1 MQLTLTIDF
10 SHTRA
15 TLVEKHSLVAGDV
28 YNPLYID
35 FSQLT
40 PAQIAAIDTGS
51 LTLTLRKVNA
61 AGGIIAST
69 RMFSDASITASDG
82 TSTPCPKM
90 RQTTLLLNT
99 QSVVDWFKSVSKET
113 APNMSVTAYLELSD
127 ANVTYAACEIPL
139 VLRSFTVGGTNPGYY
154 TKEEVNTLINQK
166 QGSLTAVSPVVISD
180 GTITAQTATGSRL
193 GVVKVGKRLSID
205 ASGVLSADDQSAD
218 SSVDD
223 TLDDNSTNPIQNKP
237 VAEAID
243 GLATRLSLL
252 DNASTGKVKALEDSV
267 DKKADASTLAK
278 VATSGSYADLLDKP
292 EIPTTDAIGNK
303 WYIGDKITGT
313 ATSPTVFNDS
323 GISSANVGDMYLNT
337 DTATVYR
344 CTAAGA
350 AGSALWVYACTIKGA
365 TGSAGLS
372 GQIKATYTSIQ
383 EMQNAFD
390 TDSLQTGELALVNT
404 GDVTDEDNGKLYKKG
419 VNAYEFLCDLSG
431 TPGNKWYFG
440 TAVTGE
446 SPAGE
451 AFPATG
457 VAANTGDFY
466 LNSSTSAVYCCVSGG
481 SPDSA
486 LWQFYGVIKGAR
498 GERGES
504 GVDGSIW
511 YSGTAITGVS
521 VNETKFPSSGVESAR
536 ANDKY
541 FNTESG
547 DVYSC
552 VTPGSPSEATW
563 VYLTNLKGIK
573 GDAGTSGNVWKF
585 GTAVSGSTPGAVGVS
600 GGANIGDC
608 YLNTSTNNYYQCTAL
623 VNGVPVWTLL
633 GVLKGADGANGS
645 DGSSWHYGTAITG
658 EVPVSGTV
666 DDDLPLHV
674 GDMYFNTKT
683 HSVYRCI
690 AVTSTTVGTWDYL
703 CTVTAGGVTAD
714 SQGVSGSIP
723 KWGSKSGVLDGGYS
737 VITDVRLQD
746 RASASRSSIPT
757 EYSVALSLS
766 EYVKAPTSHKGETL
780 MAWGDSA
787 ANVAA
792 NEYTVQTTVRK
803 EQYAS
808 DTAIPTEKAV
818 RTAVD
823 TVQGNL
829 DDKKIDELKSGTI
842 GSKNLDAT
850 NTTHGLM
857 SSADKAKLDSLI
869 DPKNGGNLSEP
880 IADND
885 TVSVFNASESNIPRL
900 AAATVLWDY
909 IKEKLPTFALDDM
922 GLPSDTTDLDVNASR
937 HGLVPKLPL
946 ENGDRKVFCGNGTWV
961 LNEAANTFE
970 GDTGSGGTRGQVPA
984 PAAGDGIA
992 AKFLCADGH
1001 WAVVPG
1007 AWQFSP
1013 WTFSDSGAW
1022 NLSWDSEANNW
1033 AVSDGTHTGVLTAQ
1047 YDRTAVEVVFTWDD
1061 VTTSEE
1067 GEETTITK
1075 TVTATRTALSNVK
1088 VHSLSKVTELAE
1100 DDEFLVHDTSVGSQY
1115 KVALGEF
1122 AAFAQAFNKY
1132 ETLFVPAGAMTPA
1145 AENGA
1150 TATEVL
1156 TQTILTTHD
1165 AMKFLYG
1172 AQMDSFVDFN
1182 VMLPD
1187 NWDAGDIKMKLV
1199 WQLPNTNNSAVLEQ
1213 NVKFSIACV
1222 AYGDMDERATKLGDV
1237 VYVEDQVHGL
1247 SEVHITGASAAIPI
1261 GGTALA
1267 GKMLH
1272 FKVGRSFS
1280 AVTESCT
1287 ADVLLLGVNIQY
1299 RCYSATVAW

>member
-1 MQLTLTIDF
+1 MQLTLTIDL

-28 YNPLYID
+28 YNPLYVD

-51 LTLTLRKVNA
+51 LALTLRKVNA
-61 AGGIIAST
+61 AGDIIAST

-90 RQTTLLLNT
+90 RQATLLLNT
-99 QSVVDWFKSVSKET
+99 QSVANWFKSVSKET

-154 TKEEVNTLINQK
+154 TKEEVDALVGKK
-166 QGSLTAVSPVVISD
+166 QGSLTAVAPVVISD
-180 GTITAQTATGSRL
+180 GTITAQTATASRL

-205 ASGVLSADDQSAD
+205 SSGVLSAEDQSI
-218 SSVDD
+218 SSSIDD
-223 TLDDNSTNPIQNKP
+223 TLDDSSTNPIQNKP

-243 GLATRLSLL
+243 GLATRISSL
-252 DNASTGKVKALEDSV
+252 DNAATGRVKALEDSV
-267 DKKADASTLAK
+267 AKKVDASTLAK
-278 VATSGSYADLLDKP
+278 VATSGSYADLSDKP
-292 EIPTTDAIGNK
+292 VIPTTDAIGNK
-303 WYIGDKITGT
+303 WYTGNKITGT
-313 ATSPTVFNDS
+313 STSPTIFNNS
-323 GISSANVGDMYLNT
+323 GISDANVGDMYLNT

-350 AGSALWVYACTIKGA
+350 SAAALWAYACTIKGA

-372 GQIKATYTSIQ
+372 GQVKATYTSIQ
-383 EMQNAFD
+383 EMQNAFS
-390 TDSLQTGELALVNT
+390 TDGLQTGELALVNT

-419 VNAYEFLCDLSG
+419 ANAYEFLCDLSG

-446 SPAGE
+446 STTGE

-457 VAANTGDFY
+457 VVANTGDFY
-466 LNSSTSAVYCCVSGG
+466 LNSSTSAVYSCISGG

-486 LWQFYGVIKGAR
+486 LWEFYGVIKGAQ

-521 VNETKFPSSGVESAR
+521 TNETKFPSSGVELAK

-541 FNTESG
+541 FNTETG

-552 VTPGSPSEATW
+552 VTPGFPSEATW
-563 VYLTNLKGIK
+563 VYLINLKGIK
-573 GDAGTSGNVWKF
+573 GDAGESGNVWKF
-585 GTAVSGSTPGAVGVS
+585 GTAVSGSTPGAVDVS

-608 YLNTSTNNYYQCTAL
+608 YLNTSTCNYYQCTTH

-645 DGSSWHYGTAITG
+645 DGSSWHYGTSITG

-666 DDDLPLHV
+666 KDDLPLHV
-674 GDMYFNTKT
+674 GDMYFNTNT
-683 HSVYRCI
+683 NSIYRCI
-690 AVTSTTVGTWDYL
+690 AVTSTTVGTWEYL
-703 CTVTAGGVTAD
+703 CTVTAGGVTAT

-723 KWGSKSGVLDGGYS
+723 KWGSKSGVLDGSYLVNTS
-737 VITDVRLQD
+737 TAINDKS
-746 RASASRSSIPT
+746 SASGSTIPT

-780 MAWGDSA
+780 MAWGDSSA
-787 ANVAA
+787 DVAA
-792 NEYTVQTTVRK
+792 NEYAVQTTVRK
-803 EQYAS
+803 DQYAS

-818 RTAVD
+818 RTAIN
-823 TVQGNL
+823 TVQSNL
-829 DDKKIDELKSGTI
+829 DGKKIDELNSGTM
-842 GSKNLDAT
+842 GSKKLDAT
-850 NTTHGLM
+850 NAVHGLM

-880 IADND
+880 IADDD
-885 TVSVFNASESNIPRL
+885 TVSVFNASESSIPRL
-900 AAATVLWDY
+900 ATATVVWDY
-909 IKEKLPTFALDDM
+909 IKGKLPTFALDDM
-922 GLPSDTTDLDVNASR
+922 GLPDDTTDLDVNTAR
-937 HGLVPKLPL
+937 HGLVPKLPF

-984 PAAGDGIA
+984 PAAGDGLA
-992 AKFLCADGH
+992 SKFLCADGH

-1022 NLSWDSEANNW
+1022 VLSWDYEASNW
-1033 AVSDGTHTGVLTAQ
+1033 TVSDGTHTGVLAAQ
-1047 YDRTAVEVVFTWDD
+1047 YDRTAEEIVFTWDE

-1067 GEETTITK
+1067 GEESVVTH
-1075 TVTATRTALSNVK
+1075 TVTATRTALSNVD
-1088 VHSLSKVTELAE
+1088 VHSLSNVTALAA
-1100 DDEFLVHDTSVGSQY
+1100 DDEFLVHDTSAGSQC

-1122 AAFAQAFNKY
+1122 ASFAQAFNKY

-1145 AENGA
+1145 IENGA
-1150 TATEVL
+1150 TATEVI
-1156 TQTILTTHD
+1156 TNGILATND
-1165 AMKFLYG
+1165 AMKFLHG
-1172 AQMDSFVDFN
+1172 AQADSFVDFN

-1199 WQLPNTNNSAVLEQ
+1199 WHLPNVNSASVGD
-1213 NVKFSIACV
+1213 NIKFSIACV
-1222 AYGDMDERATKLGDV
+1222 AYGDMDERATKFGDI
-1237 VYVEDQVHGL
+1237 VYVEDSVHSG
-1247 SEVHITGASAAIPI
+1247 SEVHLTNASAVIPI

-1272 FKVGRSFS
+1272 FKVGRSLS
-1280 AVTESCT
+1280 AVTDSCPE
-1287 ADVLLLGVNIQY
+1287 DVLLLGVNIQY
-1299 RCYSATVAW
+1299 RCYGATVAW